1 MSNYS
6 VALND
11 LRQQS
16 PPRKAD
22 RAAIKDAGGNKNK
35 QAFPLAW
42 SISPPY
48 SLLRCTWCCIA
59 CGLGNSWGYNFAMVF
74 LERDGVCPSIHLI

>member
-1 MSNYS
+1 
-6 VALND
+6 
-11 LRQQS
+11 
-16 PPRKAD
+16 
-22 RAAIKDAGGNKNK
+22 
-35 QAFPLAW
+35 LAW

-74 LERDGVCPSIHLI
+74 LEPDGVCPSIHLI